1 MVITTRW
8 WLITNL
14 FNYKIYL
21 RDDFDPF
28 SNIAIWDSSAN
39 YPQNTPEWHK
49 TKLKQIKPIIPDFL
63 TCLWTQEALA
73 FSLSVY
79 TEMVASCGFSCL

>member
-1 MVITTRW
+1 MIIITRW

-21 RDDFDPF
+21 RKFHDFDPF
-28 SNIAIWDSSAN
+28 PSISIWDSSAN

-49 TKLKQIKPIIPDFL
+49 TKLKQIKPISPDFL
-63 TCLWTQEALA
+63 TRLWTQEHWL
-73 FSLSVY
+73 FPFLY
-79 TEMVASCGFSCL
+79 TQR